1 MARNTPPRPGYI
13 KKYISGYIDL
23 VTIDFKFH
31 PTSCKTMVAVAT
43 KRRKLAQ
50 IWSYVIYATKKYFAP
65 SGKRWKQMLWEI
77 IGAIV
82 LSKPKNT
89 VVGK

>member
-1 MARNTPPRPGYI
+1 MNGNVWP
-13 KKYISGYIDL
+13 
-23 VTIDFKFH
+23 
-31 PTSCKTMVAVAT
+31 VAVAT
-43 KRRKLAQ
+43 KRPKLAQ
-50 IWSYVIYATKKYFAP
+50 IWSYAISATKKYFAP

-89 VVGK
+89 VVRV

>member
-1 MARNTPPRPGYI
+1 MPKVFSPNFTQSA
-13 KKYISGYIDL
+13 KKAANAAMNGN
-23 VTIDFKFH
+23 VW
-31 PTSCKTMVAVAT
+31 PVAVAM

-50 IWSYVIYATKKYFAP
+50 IWSYAISATKKYFAP

-89 VVGK
+89 VVRI